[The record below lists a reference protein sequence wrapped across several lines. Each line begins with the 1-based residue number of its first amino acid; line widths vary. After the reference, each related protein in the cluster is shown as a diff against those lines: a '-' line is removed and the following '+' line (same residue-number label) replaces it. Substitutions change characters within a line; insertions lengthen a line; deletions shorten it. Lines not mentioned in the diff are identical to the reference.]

1 MFDYMQI
8 RLINKLADVLSEFY
22 ERQNE
27 KEVDNKVLKEI
38 EISLKRFYKNFYQK
52 QTKTLINKYN

>member
-1 MFDYMQI
+1 MDFHKI
-8 RLINKLADVLSEFY
+8 ILLNKLSDILSDFY

-38 EISLKRFYKNFYQK
+38 EISLKRFYKNFQQK
-52 QTKTLINKYN
+52 QTKNL